1 MTNIKNK
8 LNILTL
14 SNDLLDVTLINFG
27 ATIQSIKM
35 KLLDKTIRNITL
47 NNHIDEVEKILSNKL
62 YFGATCGRTICRTK
76 SGKFSLKNK
85 I

>member
-1 MTNIKNK
+1 
-8 LNILTL
+8 
-14 SNDLLDVTLINFG
+14 
-27 ATIQSIKM
+27 M